1 MLMLDVDIVALMN
14 LVALIQSEL
23 EELNKK
29 MDEMIRLKVWL

>member
-1 MLMLDVDIVALMN
+1 MLDVDIVALMN